1 MKMRCPY
8 CGHEI
13 SNESYCKACLN
24 PVSWAKAFYR
34 KSDLYYNAG
43 YKAAKCRDLSMAEKY
58 LVKAISANKYH
69 VEARN
74 LLGLV
79 YHETGRI
86 GEALKQWIISS
97 SLYKEDNPAVDY
109 IKSVQKEP
117 KKLEHYNEAI
127 RLYNTA
133 LGYVR
138 QKNTDMAIIRLKK
151 AVSLSQKFVKARVL
165 LSLCY
170 MYDKQYGKAKEMLRK
185 TLMIDAGEKDA
196 LKYYYELMKEDNE
209 PVENTRIEYQ
219 AKTNKTKSIEPSAIL
234 DRQAILSRSILNFV
248 LGVVA
253 VVIIYTYLI
262 IPSKLDYY
270 KGQITTMSQTEDELK
285 GRLSEL
291 TTQYDEQV
299 KGLEEAKTK
308 LENEV
313 SQYEMQIGIL
323 SQKEK
328 LASAQSLMKQGDYVA
343 AAEKIYN
350 VASTQLDETDL
361 AIYNDIKPA
370 IYVEA
375 NNRIYNEGIGAYNSG
390 DYMAAINH
398 FETILLYEPEER
410 MTRKTLYYLGCS
422 EMENGSIDNAKKY
435 FNKLISEYEGSYE
448 ADQAQRQLDNL
459 AI

>member
-8 CGHEI
+8 CGQEI

-58 LVKAISANKYH
+58 LLKAISANKYH

-79 YHETGRI
+79 YHEAGRI

-97 SLYKEDNPAVDY
+97 SLNKEDNLAVEY
-109 IKSVQKEP
+109 IKMMQKEP
-117 KKLEHYNEAI
+117 KKLEHCNEAV

-133 LGYVR
+133 LGYVK

-170 MYDKQYGKAKEMLRK
+170 MYDKQYGKAKEILRK
-185 TLMIDAGEKDA
+185 TLLIDAGEKEA
-196 LKYYYELMKEDNE
+196 LKYYYELMKEEVE
-209 PVENTRIEYQ
+209 PVENMRIEYQ
-219 AKTNKTKSIEPSAIL
+219 AKINKTKSIEPGAIL
-234 DRQAILSRSILNFV
+234 DRQAILSRSILYFV

-262 IPSKLDYY
+262 IPSKQNHY
-270 KGQITTMSQTEDELK
+270 KDQIAAMSQAEDELNGK
-285 GRLSEL
+285 IAEL
-291 TTQYDEQV
+291 TTRYDEQV
-299 KGLEEAKTK
+299 KGLEDAKTK

-328 LASAQSLMKQGDYVA
+328 LASAQALMKQGDYVA
-343 AAEKIYN
+343 AAEKVYN
-350 VASTQLDETDL
+350 VASTQLDEADL

-375 NNRIYNEGIGAYNSG
+375 NNRIYNEGISAYNSG
-390 DYMAAINH
+390 DYMAAINQ
-398 FETILLYEPEER
+398 FETILLYEPEDR
-410 MTRKTLYYLGCS
+410 MSRKTLYYLGCS

-435 FNKLISEYEGSYE
+435 FNKLINEYGESYE
-448 ADQAQRQLDNL
+448 AGQAQRQLDNL
-459 AI
+459 DI